1 MPARSV
7 AGGEAPDAVRIAV
20 PAHRVGAAVSAV
32 RVSRAAAVLE
42 IIESGCAHRRVEDAA
57 EIDEQLAVLLTEQGR
72 EGQATGCSLAA
83 PEARVGR
90 RPLLPQVDW
99 PRMHRRSQREDVD

>member
-32 RVSRAAAVLE
+32 RISRAAAVLE
-42 IIESGCAHRRVEDAA
+42 IVEPGCAHRRVEDAA
-57 EIDEQLAVLLTEQGR
+57 EIDKQVAVLVTEQGR
-72 EGQATGCSLAA
+72 EGEATGCSLAT
-83 PEARVGR
+83 PKARVGR
-90 RPLLPQVDW
+90 RPLLPQVGW
-99 PRMHRRSQREDVD
+99 